1 MRKTPNTELQIRR
14 FKITGRVQGVFFR
27 DSTKRVADSL
37 SITGHAINLSDG
49 SVEVVACG
57 DAEAVESLH
66 EWLHQGPPM
75 ASVTGVLDQSQSQA
89 HENDEK
95 NELRGFR
102 TG

>member
-1 MRKTPNTELQIRR
+1 MRKISNTELQIRK
-14 FKITGRVQGVFFR
+14 FNIKGQVQGVFFR

-57 DAEAVESLH
+57 DAVAIESLH
-66 EWLHQGPPM
+66 EWLHNGPPM
-75 ASVTGVLDQSQSQA
+75 ASVTDVLDQSQA
-89 HENDEK
+89 HENAEK